1 MHVISRS
8 VFLYLKKLC
17 NIRPF
22 LEKKSKKKPTSPFII
37 VTEWVVLS
45 SACDAHVE
53 TQDYSFWYEFNLEN
67 V

>member
-1 MHVISRS
+1 MLFPDQ
-8 VFLYLKKLC
+8 FLYLKKLC

-22 LEKKSKKKPTSPFII
+22 QKSKKKPTSPFIN

-45 SACDAHVE
+45 SACHAHVE
-53 TQDYSFWYEFNLEN
+53 TQDYSFLNEFNLEN